1 MADRDSFIDEV
12 SEELR
17 RDRMLTAWRRWG
29 PWVVGVVVLA
39 VAAAGVATWLDQQE
53 NVAAREAGARL
64 IEAADS
70 PDPAERAEAFG
81 TRAAELEGGA
91 AMIARFSEAAALVEA
106 GERAAAVEALEAIE
120 SDGAAD
126 PLYRDLAGFK
136 AALLR
141 AQDLEPAAR
150 AEALAAYAAEGEP
163 FRLLALEARAVA
175 RLQAGDLDGAREDV
189 ETALADPMLSPS
201 LGQRLGQLRELLGE
215 GEG

>member
-39 VAAAGVATWLDQQE
+39 VAGAGVATWLDQQE
-53 NVAAREAGARL
+53 NAEARAAGASL
-64 IEAADS
+64 IEAAS
-70 PDPAERAEAFG
+70 IPDATERAEAFAS
-81 TRAAELEGGA
+81 RAETLDPGPAL
-91 AMIARFSEAAALVEA
+91 IARLTEAGALVEA
-106 GERAAAVEALEAIE
+106 GDRAAAIEVLDAIE

-126 PLYRDLAGFK
+126 PLYRQLAGFK

-141 AQDLEPAAR
+141 AVDLTPSER
-150 AEALAAYAAEGEP
+150 ADALAAYVQEGEP
-163 FRLLALEARAVA
+163 FRMLALEARAA
-175 RLQAGDLDGAREDV
+175 ALLEAGDIEGARADV
-189 ETALADPMLSPS
+189 EAVLNDPMVSPS
-201 LGQRLGQLRELLGE
+201 LRQRVGQMQELLGG

>member
-39 VAAAGVATWLDQQE
+39 VAGAGIATWLDQQDDA
-53 NVAAREAGARL
+53 AARAAGARL
-64 IEAADS
+64 IEAADI
-70 PDPAERAEAFG
+70 PDATERAEAYAA
-81 TRAAELEGGA
+81 RAAELDAGA
-91 AMIARFSEAAALVEA
+91 AVIARLSQAAALVEA
-106 GERAAAVEALEAIE
+106 GERAAAVEVLDGLE

-141 AQDLEPAAR
+141 AEDLDPAAR
-150 AEALAAYAAEGEP
+150 ADALAAYVAEGQP

-175 RLQAGDLDGAREDV
+175 RLQSGDLPGAREDV

-201 LGQRLGQLRELLGE
+201 LGQRLTQLQELLGE

>member
-64 IEAADS
+64 IEAADI
-70 PDPAERAEAFG
+70 PDPAE
-81 TRAAELEGGA
+81 
-91 AMIARFSEAAALVEA
+91 
-106 GERAAAVEALEAIE
+106 
-120 SDGAAD
+120 
-126 PLYRDLAGFK
+126 
-136 AALLR
+136 
-141 AQDLEPAAR
+141 R

-175 RLQAGDLDGAREDV
+175 RLQAGDLPGAREDV
-189 ETALADPMLSPS
+189 EAGLATRQAM
-201 LGQRLGQLRELLGE
+201 
-215 GEG
+215 